1 MSVRLY
7 LVIVGI
13 ILFVG
18 IEGKPVISG
27 KLSERINYLLNITEA
42 ERKFNSVL
50 DAFVTSDPS
59 LSLYKTQVLAFINK
73 FVSFK
78 SLRPHIVQ
86 IYGELYTL
94 ADINGII
101 KFYSS
106 PLGKKMI
113 DKEGKA
119 EVRLVELVKT
129 QLDKQMPQIASWF
142 QQQLSA
148 DAAND
153 RVNKPIKSI
162 H

>member
-18 IEGKPVISG
+18 IEGKPVVSG
-27 KLSERINYLLNITEA
+27 KLSERINHLLDITQA
-42 ERKFNSVL
+42 EQKFNSVL
-50 DAFVTSDPS
+50 DAFVTNDPN
-59 LSLYKTQVLAFINK
+59 LSLYKTQVLSFINK

-78 SLRPHIVQ
+78 SLRPHIVE
-86 IYGELYTL
+86 IYGDLYTL

-106 PLGKKMI
+106 PLGKKMV

-119 EVRLVELVKT
+119 DVRLVQLVKT

-148 DAAND
+148 DVSND
-153 RVNKPIKSI
+153 QVNKAIKSI